1 VPAGLAVPVVVL
13 LALLA
18 ATAFAL
24 GTVLQQKGTLAE
36 DGGPADG
43 TGLGGVGFVV
53 GLLRRPVWLLGGA
66 VTAVGGVLQAV
77 ALHLGSLV
85 VVQALATT
93 SLVIALPFGA
103 WLTDQQITPPV
114 VSGACAMVAG
124 IVLFVAVGNPQG
136 GTGTPGA
143 ASWWLAG
150 LGSLCLVGLLVWTGR
165 SRTGS
170 RQALLFGAAAGLGF
184 GMASALTKAFTD
196 RLSEGLAAA
205 LGSWELY
212 ALVAA
217 GLVGLFLGQS
227 SLRTGALAPAMAATN
242 SVMLLSSV
250 WLGISVFGERFQRGG
265 GHLAV
270 AAVGLAAILAGVGLL
285 ARAPVPVPART
296 VPGPGR

>member
-1 VPAGLAVPVVVL
+1 MVVL
-13 LALLA
+13 LSLLA

-24 GTVLQQKGTLAE
+24 GTVLQQKGTLLD
-36 DGGPADG
+36 DGGAADRAG
-43 TGLGGVGFVV
+43 VGGVGFVV

-66 VTAVGGVLQAV
+66 VTAVGGVLQAI
-77 ALHLGSLV
+77 ALHRGSLV

-114 VSGACAMVAG
+114 VLGACAMVLG
-124 IVLFVAVGNPQG
+124 IVLFVAVGNPEG
-136 GTGTPGA
+136 GTGNPTA

-150 LGSLCLVGLLVWTGR
+150 LGSLCLVGVLVWAGR

-184 GMASALTKAFTD
+184 GMASALTKAVTD
-196 RLSEGLAAA
+196 VVGQGAAA
-205 LGSWELY
+205 VLGSWELY
-212 ALVAA
+212 ALLAA
-217 GLVGLFLGQS
+217 GLVGLVLGQS
-227 SLRTGALAPAMAATN
+227 SLRTGALAPAMASTN

-270 AAVGLAAILAGVGLL
+270 AAAGLVAILAGVALL
-285 ARAPVPVPART
+285 SRAPVPAPDGSLSGT
-296 VPGPGR
+296 PS